1 MKVKIQL
8 MDDNGEVLDEH
19 LCDAS
24 QPSQWRARPGQKL
37 TSPMPAQSDAQN
49 TGTYELF
56 GFTYQP
62 HLRVDRP
69 NGYTSPV
76 PEKRPLTGLPM
87 NFPSNTA
94 NRPSWGTDSPTSAP
108 QIKGQ
113 EPKLTRL

>member
-1 MKVKIQL
+1 MKIKIQL

-24 QPSQWRARPGQKL
+24 QPSQWRAKPGQKL
-37 TSPMPAQSDAQN
+37 TSAMPSQSDAQN

-69 NGYTSPV
+69 NGYETPK
-76 PEKRPLTGLPM
+76 PGLPL
-87 NFPSNTA
+87 NFPTA
-94 NRPSWGTDSPTSAP
+94 SRPSWGTASPTPVSP
-108 QIKGQ
+108 NKGQ
-113 EPKLTRL
+113 EPTLTRL